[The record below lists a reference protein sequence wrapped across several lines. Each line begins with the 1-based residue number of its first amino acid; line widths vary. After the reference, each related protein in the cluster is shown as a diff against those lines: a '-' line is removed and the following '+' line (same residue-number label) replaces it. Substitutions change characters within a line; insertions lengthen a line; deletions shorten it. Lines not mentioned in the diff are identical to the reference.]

1 MAKTSVNDFVLITNV
16 IDDTICK
23 NFIQNIKEQEKQKHH
38 WYTFDTDERYSY
50 PDKEPDIVWSS
61 ELQQSMIQ
69 PVIKKAVDEY
79 TQTKVP
85 KEFRGQPIVSR
96 FSKMRFNI
104 YEKGLTMR
112 EHVDHIYSI
121 FDGQEKGIPVLSFVG
136 ILNDDYEGGE
146 FIMNGEKLTLKAGD
160 LLVFPSNFL
169 FPHVVHP
176 VTKGTRYSLVAWG
189 Y

>member
-1 MAKTSVNDFVLITNV
+1 MLPSCYLQRSCIDYLDNLKVFLIYLYSNP
-16 IDDTICK
+16 
-23 NFIQNIKEQEKQKHH
+23 FES
-38 WYTFDTDERYSY
+38 DERYSH

-61 ELQQSMIQ
+61 ELQQGMMQ
-69 PVIKKAVDEY
+69 PAIKKAVDEY

-85 KEFRGQPIVSR
+85 GPFRSTPIVSR
-96 FSKMRFNI
+96 FSQMRFNI

-121 FDGQEKGIPVLSFVG
+121 FDGKEKGIPVLSFVG
-136 ILNDDYEGGE
+136 MLNDDYEGGE